1 VKEGGKGVKE
11 EEEDK
16 KSKKKKKKKTML
28 EEFEEEEEYAKK
40 LREYRILRDRH
51 LEEANKKMDARCSAF
66 VRAEG

>member
-1 VKEGGKGVKE
+1 
-11 EEEDK
+11 
-16 KSKKKKKKKTML
+16 ML